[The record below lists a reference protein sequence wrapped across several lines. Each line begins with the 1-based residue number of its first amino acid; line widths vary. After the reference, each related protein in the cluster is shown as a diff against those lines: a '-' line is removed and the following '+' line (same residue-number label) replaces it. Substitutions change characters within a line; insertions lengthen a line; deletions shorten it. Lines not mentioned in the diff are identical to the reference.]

1 MKKNV
6 FEDVIHDFSD
16 RMHAKY
22 PGEKI
27 GLVMDNC
34 SSHLID
40 FDQFENL
47 EVIFLPPNTTAYLQ
61 PLDQGYFHTIKANII
76 RWQREY
82 IVLQD
87 QKPTIKEKIEE
98 FLDVACRIKPEVVGK
113 YWRMAG
119 LTSEE
124 DPENVYSNELG
135 VLERIENV
143 EQVPMEKEEYAGLVL
158 GDEVPVRLNQT
169 VDESIEFVEE
179 SPCDPDDTC
188 ELEDFLPATIESS
201 FDVTDSA
208 LDVLAE
214 GFYCDEPNEDTRGSL
229 SDEQLRQF
237 VDNFD

>member
-1 MKKNV
+1 
-6 FEDVIHDFSD
+6 
-16 RMHAKY
+16 MHQKY

-47 EVIFLPPNTTAYLQ
+47 EEIFLPPQTTAYLQ
-61 PLDQGYFHTIKANII
+61 PLDQGYFHQIKAHII

-87 QKPTIKEKIEE
+87 EKPSIKEKIDE
-98 FLDVACRIKPEVVGK
+98 FIDVACRIKPEVIAK
-113 YWRMAG
+113 YWRMGG

-124 DPENVYSNELG
+124 DPEATYSEDLG

-143 EQVPMEKEEYAGLVL
+143 ERVPMEKHEYAGLVL
-158 GDEVPVRLNQT
+158 GENLPASVEVNGDVT
-169 VDESIEFVEE
+169 IEIVEDT
-179 SPCDPDDTC
+179 PCDHDDNG
-188 ELEDFLPATIESS
+188 ELEDFLPSTMAYS
-201 FDVTDSA
+201 FDLTDSA

-214 GFYCDEPNEDTRGSL
+214 GFYCDEPNEDTQGSL

-237 VDNFD
+237 VNNVV